1 MMKTITVKLQ
11 RPATVDVIEFELPH
25 FSKKGAT
32 YYAVINPLE
41 AIEVSPWPRIDAP
54 MINIQRSPNQIEE
67 AFSWESE
74 ASSREEFMAVYT
86 AAFESIT
93 TKILS
98 I

>member
-1 MMKTITVKLQ
+1 MKTITVKLQ

-67 AFSWESE
+67 AFSWDSE
-74 ASSREEFMAVYT
+74 TSTREEFMEVYNKAISSLT
-86 AAFESIT
+86 AKF
-93 TKILS
+93 LS